1 MRLFCPLCDRELKPE
16 DVNLAKDTGYCP
28 VCKEMFSL
36 TPLMEAVNNEE
47 DHQEDAELLRKGPP
61 KGVTLKQDG
70 REIIVIAHQ
79 SRAICLFLIPFMC
92 FWSGLSLGGIYG
104 TQIYK
109 GEFQLGASLFGIP
122 FLLGTALML
131 GAILHSLF
139 GTVMLRIH
147 ENGIILRSSKFRSLS
162 IDSTRSDLFAVG
174 NPNTKQNGQWAWS
187 ELKAVKLLQNKSSR
201 HEYDTNGGDDDEVD
215 LRTAICLPTLP
226 YSRQRFLLAVVRE
239 AAYRK
244 GIRLNLL

>member
-79 SRAICLFLIPFMC
+79 SRATCLFLIPFMC
-92 FWSGLSLGGIYG
+92 FWSGLSLGGLYG

-109 GEFQLGASLFGIP
+109 GEFSLGQSLFGIP
-122 FLLGTALML
+122 FLAGTALML
-131 GAILHSLF
+131 GAVLHSLF

-147 ENGIILRSSKFRSLS
+147 ENGIILRSTWFRPVSM
-162 IDSTRSDLFAVG
+162 DAARSTGIGL
-174 NPNTKQNGQWAWS
+174 PNTSRNGQWAWS
-187 ELKAVKLLQNKSSR
+187 ELKSVRCLRNKATR
-201 HEYDTNGGDDDEVD
+201 DENDAGAGDDEVD
-215 LRTAICLPTLP
+215 LRTTIALPTLP
-226 YSRQRFLLAVVRE
+226 YFRQRFLLAVVRE

-244 GIRLNLL
+244 GIRLKEL